1 MAKFHTLTLQE
12 VIRETPDAVSL
23 HFEIPENLKE
33 VFKFKAGQ
41 YITLEKTINGKNIR
55 RAYSLCSTP
64 QSGKLSVVVKEVT
77 GGAFSVYVNR
87 ELREDD
93 TLEVL
98 PPEGKFVLTPNPN
111 NKNTYV
117 AFAAGSGITPVMSIL
132 KTVLE
137 QEPDSKFLLVYG
149 NKSPED
155 TIFIKQLMDLQ
166 VAHPERFFLEFV
178 YSRKQV
184 DQYQFG
190 RISTA
195 IVNYFLK
202 NKYKHL
208 TFNSYFLCGPEPMI
222 DEVKETL
229 LGKGVSKENIYFE
242 LFSTS
247 AAPEIIEGV
256 EDGNTVL
263 TVMLDDDETTFVMP
277 QNKTVLES
285 VLEQDL
291 DAPYSCQG
299 GICSTCIARIKEGTA
314 KMRKNQILTDEEIEE
329 GLVLT
334 CQAQPTSSVLK
345 IDYDD
350 V

>member
-1 MAKFHTLTLQE
+1 MAKFHTLTLHKI
-12 VIRETPDAVSL
+12 IRETPDAVSL
-23 HFEIPENLKE
+23 HFEIPEVLKE
-33 VFKFKAGQ
+33 DFKFKAGQ
-41 YITLEKTINGKNIR
+41 YITIEKNINGKNVR

-64 QSGKLSVVVKEVT
+64 QSGKLSVVVKEVK
-77 GGAFSVYVNR
+77 GGSFSVFANR
-87 ELREDD
+87 ELREGDD
-93 TLEVL
+93 LEVL
-98 PPEGKFVLTPNPN
+98 PPEGKFVLLPNADN
-111 NKNTYV
+111 NNTYL

-132 KTVLE
+132 KTVLD
-137 QEPDSKFLLVYG
+137 QEPQSKFLLVYG
-149 NKSPED
+149 NRSPED
-155 TIFIKQLMDLQ
+155 TIFIKELMDLQ
-166 VAHPERFFLEFV
+166 LAHHERFFLEFV

-184 DQYQFG
+184 AEYQFG
-190 RISTA
+190 RISKA

-202 NKYKHL
+202 NKYKDL
-208 TFNSYFLCGPEPMI
+208 SPSAFYLCGPEPMI

-229 LGKGVSKENIYFE
+229 IENGVSKDKIHFE
-242 LFSTS
+242 LFST
-247 AAPEIIEGV
+247 AAEPVVIEGLQ
-256 EDGNTVL
+256 DGTTAL
-263 TVMLDDDETTFVMP
+263 TVMLDDEETTFVMS
-277 QNKTVLES
+277 QNKTVLET